1 MDMQAYLVIDF
12 QSWRLL
18 EANSEH
24 WIDYVL
30 EWGHINYSSHL
41 TGETVDFSIQFSG
54 ICGGGHWKDL
64 CNKNC
69 WLSNFFIVPK
79 FL

>member
-1 MDMQAYLVIDF
+1 MQIFFLKIALWCLFAYMLQVTT
-12 QSWRLL
+12 
-18 EANSEH
+18 H
-24 WIDYVL
+24 
-30 EWGHINYSSHL
+30 HL